1 MPEIVEF
8 LEMPE
13 IAEIVEILEILC
25 ARFVHVLESQHG
37 VILSQRINT
46 RFLKVF

>member
-1 MPEIVEF
+1 MLEIVEM

-13 IAEIVEILEILC
+13 MPEIVEILEILC

-37 VILSQRINT
+37 VILSQSI
-46 RFLKVF
+46 